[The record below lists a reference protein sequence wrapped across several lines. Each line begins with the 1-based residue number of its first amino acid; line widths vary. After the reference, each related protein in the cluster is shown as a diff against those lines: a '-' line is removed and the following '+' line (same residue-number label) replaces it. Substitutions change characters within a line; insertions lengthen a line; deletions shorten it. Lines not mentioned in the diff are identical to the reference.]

1 MNQYSYV
8 SEDNSLLKED
18 LKKTEERWEKSQV
31 KRKDL
36 ENVVGEGRQSITEL
50 NVIITA
56 QKEEIIIL
64 KKTVTELEMNITS
77 IKQTL
82 QVSCLYLKSMES
94 RRTSDLYFYLFK
106 RGLTYWGLM

>member
-36 ENVVGEGRQSITEL
+36 ENVVGE
-50 NVIITA
+50 
-56 QKEEIIIL
+56 
-64 KKTVTELEMNITS
+64 
-77 IKQTL
+77 
-82 QVSCLYLKSMES
+82 
-94 RRTSDLYFYLFK
+94 TSDKVNEQHFK
-106 RGLTYWGLM
+106 S